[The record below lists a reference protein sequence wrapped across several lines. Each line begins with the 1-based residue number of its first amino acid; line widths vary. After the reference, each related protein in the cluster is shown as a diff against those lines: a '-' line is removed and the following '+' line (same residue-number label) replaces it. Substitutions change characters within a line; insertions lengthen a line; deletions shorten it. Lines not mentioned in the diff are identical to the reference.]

1 MKRIT
6 IYDVAK
12 EASVSLA
19 TVSRVING
27 VEIVRED
34 TRLRVEEAIAKLGYK
49 PNAIAQNLALKK
61 TTSIALVIPE
71 ASFTYTGQIINGLVD
86 VSKIYKYNIIL
97 HTVTE
102 GITELSEVVE
112 NIIKSRVDGVV
123 IYSDRLHE
131 EELQTLANYDI
142 PIVVVGNRVSGK
154 NISSVY
160 VNIEQAVEEIVTS
173 YLDKGIDDI
182 AVVDDRKNKTAV
194 LNMLSGANAAC
205 TKKGKT
211 FEHFIEIPQE
221 YRNSYN
227 YLKEYLKENRHKL
240 VLCNRDSQAMATV
253 NAATELGIK
262 VPEEMEIICIID
274 TKYNSMMR
282 PQLSSF
288 YIPSYDL
295 GAVAMRKMTKM
306 LNKDQENEADIEPIE
321 LSYVFT
327 PRQTTK

>member
-194 LNMLSGANAAC
+194 LNMLSGANAAF

-227 YLKEYLKENRHKL
+227 YLK
-240 VLCNRDSQAMATV
+240 
-253 NAATELGIK
+253 
-262 VPEEMEIICIID
+262 
-274 TKYNSMMR
+274 
-282 PQLSSF
+282 
-288 YIPSYDL
+288 
-295 GAVAMRKMTKM
+295 
-306 LNKDQENEADIEPIE
+306 
-321 LSYVFT
+321 
-327 PRQTTK
+327 